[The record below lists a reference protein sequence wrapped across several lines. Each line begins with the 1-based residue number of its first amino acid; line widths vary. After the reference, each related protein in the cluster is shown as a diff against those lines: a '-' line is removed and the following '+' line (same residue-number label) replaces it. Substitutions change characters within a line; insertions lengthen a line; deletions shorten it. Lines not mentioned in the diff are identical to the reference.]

1 MSDYINIKLTKSDLN
16 AIEAETLLLAGAE
29 PTIENLKESG
39 LTENT
44 GLIRLLDVI
53 ADIGRLITLLIA
65 QIVQSVGAVLI
76 ALVFGILEYE
86 RVRHGAKALGQSDEG
101 AVLIALAV
109 VSANFILPIYAL
121 RALVG
126 QRDVMVNRAT
136 LRGWGE
142 SFWNRLVGKPSQH
155 AVNAYHNPTLHVAG
169 MVITWATILLALYD
183 VLSPLITQ
191 MSLGVVMRE
200 LADGTEVAHPPLLI
214 LTEFVAGVGLS
225 IGGVFFLQS
234 ASHEIGVSTIT
245 NQPKR
250 LSDVLEVKQSEWQA
264 RRDEIRNDVRT
275 RYMTAKA
282 NEVAKAK
289 NNPLSDT
296 TTAYGKNPLMLGD
309 PQSMQTDA
317 KLSASQWHDIANASV
332 LEMKTKE

>member
-1 MSDYINIKLTKSDLN
+1 MSIRLTKTDLN
-16 AIEAETLLLAGAE
+16 NIEAETLMLVGDA
-29 PTIENLKESG
+29 PTIESLKDLG

-53 ADIGRLITLLIA
+53 ADVGRLITLLIA
-65 QIVQSVGAVLI
+65 QIVQSVGAVMI
-76 ALVFGILEYE
+76 AIVFGVLEYE

-101 AVLIALAV
+101 AMLIALAV

-126 QRDVMVNRAT
+126 QPNVMVNRAT

-142 SFWNRLVGKPSQH
+142 SFWNRLVGKPSKH
-155 AVNAYHNPTLHVAG
+155 TVDAYHNPTLHVAG

-183 VLSPLITQ
+183 VLSPLVTQ
-191 MSLGVVMRE
+191 IFNGRVMRE
-200 LADGTEVAHPPLLI
+200 LNGVMVQHPPILI
-214 LTEFVAGVGLS
+214 FTEFIAGMGLS

-250 LSDVLEVKQSEWQA
+250 LSDVLETKQAEWQA
-264 RRDEIRNDVRT
+264 RRDAIRIEVRE

-282 NEVAKAK
+282 SEVAKPK
-289 NNPLSDT
+289 NVPLEDT
-296 TTAYGKNPLMLGD
+296 NKTDFGSRPHVKDDHVSIPTSVPPIVNGGEKTAWLM
-309 PQSMQTDA
+309 
-317 KLSASQWHDIANASV
+317 
-332 LEMKTKE
+332 KEK